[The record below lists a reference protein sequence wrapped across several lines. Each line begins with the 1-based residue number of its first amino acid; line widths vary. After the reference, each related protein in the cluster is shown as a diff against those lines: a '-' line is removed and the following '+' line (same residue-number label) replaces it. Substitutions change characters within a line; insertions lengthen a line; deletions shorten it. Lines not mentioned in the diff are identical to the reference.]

1 MQGSLKDDEEG
12 EDEQSEFSSKY
23 DSNDI
28 VDMEIDSPSDNVE
41 IELSSNQRQA
51 SENQRKESE
60 KNNELPVQ
68 DVQEKQIVGENLV
81 PGQQENAL

>member
-1 MQGSLKDDEEG
+1 MEE
-12 EDEQSEFSSKY
+12 ENYSS
-23 DSNDI
+23 
-28 VDMEIDSPSDNVE
+28 SDNVE

-68 DVQEKQIVGENLV
+68 DVQEKQIVG
-81 PGQQENAL
+81 